1 MRRYHQAMKN
11 ATVDNVSAAYADKG
25 AKITIRPSRTDP
37 NRILIEGDELAFE
50 FLGKLFLAHAK
61 AINGC
66 GFSINP
72 HGAGSALH
80 SKESRLGL
88 VLHRLPCDDPESWEG

>member
-1 MRRYHQAMKN
+1 MKN
-11 ATVDNVSAAYADKG
+11 ATVDNVSAAYADRV
-25 AKITIRPSRTDP
+25 AQIIVRPLRTDP
-37 NRILIEGDELAFE
+37 NMILIEGDELAFE

-66 GFSINP
+66 GFSIDP

-80 SKESRLGL
+80 SKESILGL
-88 VLHRLPCDDPESWEG
+88 ALHRLPCDDPGRWEG